1 MAYYLKL
8 MKFVSLQNSASITG
22 VSDYELDSGI
32 SNSKVDIEDYENGL
46 LTKGRRNYFI
56 LY

>member
-22 VSDYELDSGI
+22 ISDYKLDSGI

>member
-22 VSDYELDSGI
+22 ISDYELDSGI